1 MIAYMEHLFP
11 ESDYHVSMCK
21 LRQFLLG
28 SRQTIQSAPILRRNQ
43 CTPSKGHWTQLHW
56 KMSEKEGNT
65 PMTFIKYIFL
75 VLGFLKSDEFF
86 EIL

>member
-21 LRQFLLG
+21 LHQFLLG

-43 CTPSKGHWTQLHW
+43 CTPSKGH
-56 KMSEKEGNT
+56 
-65 PMTFIKYIFL
+65 
-75 VLGFLKSDEFF
+75 
-86 EIL
+86 